1 MSGEVHKKDSLEFL
15 KNISDSTVDVVYTDP
30 PFGTGNMQTMARK
43 KSGKT
48 VSKMEYSD
56 KHEHYMGFL
65 ESNVVEMRRTLKD
78 TGTMYLHLDSR
89 WVHYAKVMC
98 DRLFGRDNFL
108 NEIIWSYDFGGRG
121 RDRFPAKHDN
131 ILVYTKERKKHIFNW
146 NDIDRIPYLAPELQK
161 DPVRASAG
169 KVPTDVWWMSIVGTA
184 SKERLGYPNQ
194 KPVKLVKRALVA
206 SSNPGDLVMDP
217 FMGSGT
223 TGDAALLSGRNFI
236 GADSGDSAIEVMKKR
251 FVNKNVTFF

>member
-30 PFGTGNMQTMARK
+30 PFGTGNMQTMTRK

-48 VSKMEYSD
+48 VSKIEYSD
-56 KHEHYMGFL
+56 KHEHYMDFL

-98 DRLFGRDNFL
+98 DRLFGRENFL

-161 DPVRASAG
+161 DPARAAAG

-194 KPVKLVKRALVA
+194 KPVKLVKRAIVA